1 MQRFLKVIGLVM
13 TIGLLVACS
22 SQAEEFE
29 HTALAGVERTNAPVT
44 IPEDTTFLTMNEDAK
59 GMIYESLYKIGT
71 YAEGTQSPVDYSQI
85 EAVQAEAD
93 YIEFLQMT
101 SEQASLL
108 YIGFD
113 ECPWCKAFSPKINQ
127 IASELNVPIYYY
139 NTRAHEQD
147 ATFQGAMQTFGV
159 ETVPYVLV
167 MEDGE
172 AKERISHESSME
184 QIEQFFTLYTEEY
197 Q

>member
-1 MQRFLKVIGLVM
+1 MQRILKVIGLVM
-13 TIGLLVACS
+13 TVGLVVACS
-22 SQAEEFE
+22 SQSDEFE
-29 HTALAGVERTNAPVT
+29 HTALAGVERINAPVT
-44 IPEDTTFLTMNEDAK
+44 IPGDTSLLTMNEDAK
-59 GMIYESLYKIGT
+59 GMIYDSLDKIGT
-71 YAEGTQSPVDYSQI
+71 FAEGTQSPVDYSQI
-85 EAVQAEAD
+85 EAVQTEAD
-93 YIEFLQMT
+93 YIEFLQET
-101 SEQASLL
+101 SDQAKLL

-113 ECPWCKAFSPKINQ
+113 ECPWCKALSPKINQ

-139 NTRAHEQD
+139 NTRLHEHD

-159 ETVPYVLV
+159 ETVPYVFV

>member
-44 IPEDTTFLTMNEDAK
+44 ISEDTTFLTMNEDPK
-59 GMIYESLYKIGT
+59 GMIYESLDKIGT

-85 EAVQAEAD
+85 EAVQTEAD

>member
-13 TIGLLVACS
+13 TVGLLAACS
-22 SQAEEFE
+22 HQSEEFE
-29 HTALAGVERTNAPVT
+29 HTALTGVERINAPVT
-44 IPEDTTFLTMNEDAK
+44 ISEDTTFLTMNEDAK
-59 GMIYESLYKIGT
+59 GMLYDSLDKIGT
-71 YAEGTQSPVDYSQI
+71 YAEGTQSPVDYPQI
-85 EAVQAEAD
+85 EAVQTEAD
-93 YIEFLQMT
+93 YIEFLQET
-101 SEQASLL
+101 NDQAKLL

-113 ECPWCKAFSPKINQ
+113 ECPWCKALTPKINQ
-127 IASELNVPIYYY
+127 FASELNVPIYYY
-139 NTRAHEQD
+139 NTRLHEQD

-159 ETVPYVLV
+159 ETVPYVFV

-184 QIEQFFTLYTEEY
+184 QIEQFFRLYTEEY

>member
-1 MQRFLKVIGLVM
+1 MQRILKVIGLVM
-13 TIGLLVACS
+13 TVGLVVACS
-22 SQAEEFE
+22 SQSDEFE
-29 HTALAGVERTNAPVT
+29 YTALAGVERINAPVT
-44 IPEDTTFLTMNEDAK
+44 IPGDTSLLTMNEDAK
-59 GMIYESLYKIGT
+59 GMIYDSLDKIGT
-71 YAEGTQSPVDYSQI
+71 YAEGTQSPVDYPQI
-85 EAVQAEAD
+85 EAVQTEAD
-93 YIEFLQMT
+93 YIEFLQET
-101 SEQASLL
+101 NDQAKLL